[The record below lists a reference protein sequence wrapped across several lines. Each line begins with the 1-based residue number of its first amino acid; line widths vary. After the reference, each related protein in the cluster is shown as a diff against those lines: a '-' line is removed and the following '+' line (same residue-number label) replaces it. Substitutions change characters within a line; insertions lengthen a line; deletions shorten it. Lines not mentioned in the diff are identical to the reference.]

1 MAGFVFACLAEDAP
15 TGRRALLLA
24 RSIRAFAGRF
34 AESPIW
40 TMVPCATSLP
50 KDVQNGL
57 NAAGAEVVP
66 FDASPA
72 VVAFLFGAKVL
83 AAGAAE
89 ARVADRGTLVWMD
102 SGTLVLR
109 EPNELALPPGKAF
122 AARPVDLALIGSRLS
137 DPVTPFW
144 NLIYRTCAVPADCL
158 FPMKSSVD
166 EIVIRPYFNA
176 GLLAVAPGRGVLSQ
190 WATTFQR
197 LHQNPRLVELY
208 RADGRYAVFVHQTV
222 LAGVVLSAL
231 DREEIGE
238 LPPLAN
244 YPLHL
249 HDRYPLAHRPRSL
262 AEVTACRY
270 EEFFENPAW
279 QDVIPVEEPLRGWLN
294 RELGRIIGMQS

>member
-1 MAGFVFACLAEDAP
+1 MAGFVFACLAEDASAE
-15 TGRRALLLA
+15 RRALLLA

-40 TMVPCATSLP
+40 IMVPCATPLP

-57 NAAGAEVVP
+57 KAAGAEVVP

-72 VVAFLFGAKVL
+72 VAAFPFGVKAV

-89 ARVADRGTLVWMD
+89 PRAAGGETLVWMD
-102 SGTLVLR
+102 SGALVLR

-122 AARPVDLALIGSRLS
+122 AARPVDLAVIGSRLS
-137 DPVTPFW
+137 DPVAPFW
-144 NLIYRTCAVPADCL
+144 DLIYRACAVPADCL

-166 EIVIRPYFNA
+166 EIAIRPYFNA
-176 GLLAVAPGRGVLSQ
+176 GLLVVAPDRGVLGQ

-197 LHQNPRLVELY
+197 LYQNPRLVELY
-208 RADGRYAVFVHQTV
+208 RADGRYAVFAHQAV

-262 AEVTACRY
+262 AEVTVCRY

-279 QDVIPVEEPLRGWLN
+279 EGAIQVAEPLRGWLR
-294 RELGRIIGMQS
+294 RELGLIIGTQS